1 MKNSIINYNWGNSV
15 GLIGLIGVLTTLVAL
30 GIWFQ
35 FQEQKRVSAKAEK
48 RQFLTN
54 EQNREETLQNYFDHV
69 EQLIIENDLIA
80 LWLSVVGSNSIIESP
95 FYVIRARTLSVL
107 RSFSGDKKR
116 KASVVLFLYEASI
129 LKALNNLLN
138 GADLSEADLSG
149 SNLSE
154 AYLFGSN
161 LSEAD
166 FRGSNLSGAYLFG
179 SNLSGADLSGS
190 KLSGAYLFG
199 SNLSEANLR
208 EADLS
213 DAELLGSD
221 LIASDLSGAN
231 LIGSDLRGANFT
243 GANLTGAKFEKTICP
258 DGQETDTGCPVA

>member
-138 GADLSEADLSG
+138 GADLSEAD
-149 SNLSE
+149 
-154 AYLFGSN
+154 
-161 LSEAD
+161 

-243 GANLTGAKFEKTICP
+243 GANLTGANLTGAKFEKTICP

>member
-166 FRGSNLSGAYLFG
+166 FRGS
-179 SNLSGADLSGS
+179 

-213 DAELLGSD
+213 DAELWGSD
-221 LIASDLSGAN
+221 LIASDLSGANLIASDLSGAN